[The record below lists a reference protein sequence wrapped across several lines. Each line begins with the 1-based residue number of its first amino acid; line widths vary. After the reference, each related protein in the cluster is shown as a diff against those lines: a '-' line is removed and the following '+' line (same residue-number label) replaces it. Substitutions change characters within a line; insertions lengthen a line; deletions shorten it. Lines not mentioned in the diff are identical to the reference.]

1 MNFRTL
7 TIAAALLVS
16 ATGANAAGDLVTIKG
31 FAYDPPVL
39 TVKVGDSV
47 TFVNEDSAPHTATA
61 TNGAFDTGNLRRNA
75 QSTLTFTTAGVYDYF
90 CVIHPNM
97 RAQLVVE

>member
-1 MNFRTL
+1 MNSRIL
-7 TIAAALLVS
+7 AIAGVLLAS
-16 ATGANAAGDLVTIKG
+16 ATGANAAGDLVTIRG
-31 FAYDPPVL
+31 FAYDPAIL

-61 TNGAFDTGNLRRNA
+61 TNGAFDTGNLRRND
-75 QSTLTFTTAGVYDYF
+75 QSTLTFTSPGVFDYF

-97 RAQLVVE
+97 RAQIVVE